1 MNYFIGSIL
10 FDLILLILSIGIFKT
25 FILKQNLSDKERF
38 FLTHTPTH
46 IYIPLSILIIIS
58 MVYIVAVDRKL
69 INDDYILFA
78 QIIMFAVFFMTMIIT
93 VHHRIKY
100 GNKDWKYK
108 EDTKL
113 MIIGL
118 SMLIFIFIMIWLFG

>member
-1 MNYFIGSIL
+1 MNYFIGSIP

-38 FLTHTPTH
+38 FLIHTPTY

-69 INDDYILFA
+69 INDDYILLP
-78 QIIMFAVFFMTMIIT
+78 
-93 VHHRIKY
+93 
-100 GNKDWKYK
+100 
-108 EDTKL
+108 KL
-113 MIIGL
+113 L
-118 SMLIFIFIMIWLFG
+118 CLLCFL

>member
-1 MNYFIGSIL
+1 M
-10 FDLILLILSIGIFKT
+10 
-25 FILKQNLSDKERF
+25 
-38 FLTHTPTH
+38 
-46 IYIPLSILIIIS
+46 IIS

-108 EDTKL
+108 EDTKI
-113 MIIGL
+113 MIIGM
-118 SMLIFIFIMIWLFG
+118 SMLVFIFIMIWLFG

>member
-1 MNYFIGSIL
+1 MNYFIGSIP

-38 FLTHTPTH
+38 FIHTPTY

-78 QIIMFAVFFMTMIIT
+78 QIIMSAVFFITMIIT

-108 EDTKL
+108 EDTKI

-118 SMLIFIFIMIWLFG
+118 SMLIFIFVMIWLFG

>member
-1 MNYFIGSIL
+1 
-10 FDLILLILSIGIFKT
+10 
-25 FILKQNLSDKERF
+25 
-38 FLTHTPTH
+38 
-46 IYIPLSILIIIS
+46 
-58 MVYIVAVDRKL
+58 MVYIVAVDREL

-78 QIIMFAVFFMTMIIT
+78 QIIMSAVFFITMIIT

-113 MIIGL
+113 
-118 SMLIFIFIMIWLFG
+118 

>member
-1 MNYFIGSIL
+1 MNYFIGSIP

-38 FLTHTPTH
+38 FLYIHQY
-46 IYIPLSILIIIS
+46 IYIPLSILMIIS

-78 QIIMFAVFFMTMIIT
+78 KIIMSAVFFITMIIT

-108 EDTKL
+108 EDTKI

-118 SMLIFIFIMIWLFG
+118 SMLVFIFIMIWLLG

>member
-1 MNYFIGSIL
+1 M
-10 FDLILLILSIGIFKT
+10 
-25 FILKQNLSDKERF
+25 
-38 FLTHTPTH
+38 
-46 IYIPLSILIIIS
+46 IIS

-78 QIIMFAVFFMTMIIT
+78 KIIMFAVFFMTVIIT

-118 SMLIFIFIMIWLFG
+118 SMLIFIFVMIWLFG

>member
-1 MNYFIGSIL
+1 MIV
-10 FDLILLILSIGIFKT
+10 
-25 FILKQNLSDKERF
+25 
-38 FLTHTPTH
+38 
-46 IYIPLSILIIIS
+46 S

-78 QIIMFAVFFMTMIIT
+78 KIIMSAVFFMTMIIT

-118 SMLIFIFIMIWLFG
+118 SMLIFIFVMIWLFG

>member
-1 MNYFIGSIL
+1 MNYFIGSIP

-38 FLTHTPTH
+38 FLIHTPIY
-46 IYIPLSILIIIS
+46 IYIPLSILMIIS

-78 QIIMFAVFFMTMIIT
+78 KIIMFAVFFMTMIIT

-118 SMLIFIFIMIWLFG
+118 SMLIFIFVMIWLFG

>member
-1 MNYFIGSIL
+1 MNYFIGSIP

-38 FLTHTPTH
+38 FLYIHQY
-46 IYIPLSILIIIS
+46 IYIPLSILMIIS

-78 QIIMFAVFFMTMIIT
+78 QIIMSAVFFITMIIT

-108 EDTKL
+108 EDTKI

-118 SMLIFIFIMIWLFG
+118 SMLVFIFIMIWLFG

>member
-1 MNYFIGSIL
+1 MNYFIGSIP

-38 FLTHTPTH
+38 FLTHTPTY

-69 INDDYILFA
+69 VNDDYILFA
-78 QIIMFAVFFMTMIIT
+78 EVLMFAVFFMTMIIT

-108 EDTKL
+108 KDTKL

-118 SMLIFIFIMIWLFG
+118 SMLIFIFVMIWLFG

>member
-1 MNYFIGSIL
+1 M
-10 FDLILLILSIGIFKT
+10 
-25 FILKQNLSDKERF
+25 
-38 FLTHTPTH
+38 
-46 IYIPLSILIIIS
+46 IIS

-69 INDDYILFA
+69 INDHYILFA

-108 EDTKL
+108 EDTKI

-118 SMLIFIFIMIWLFG
+118 SMLIFIFVMIWLFG

>member
-1 MNYFIGSIL
+1 MNYFIGSIP

-38 FLTHTPTH
+38 FLYIHQY
-46 IYIPLSILIIIS
+46 IYIPLSILMIIS

-78 QIIMFAVFFMTMIIT
+78 KIIMSAVFFITMIIT

-108 EDTKL
+108 EDTKI

-118 SMLIFIFIMIWLFG
+118 SMLIFIFVMIWLFG